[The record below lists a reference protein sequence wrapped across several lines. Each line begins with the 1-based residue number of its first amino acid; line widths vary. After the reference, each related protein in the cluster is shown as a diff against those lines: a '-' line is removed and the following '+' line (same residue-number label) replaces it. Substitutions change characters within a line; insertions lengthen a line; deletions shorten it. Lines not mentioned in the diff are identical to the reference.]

1 MKTKPDVVSH
11 LYAVPNPEVRLIVSE
26 FLKLESFKVTEE
38 DEEEGDSESEEDA
51 KCCVWNRTGSYCCP
65 KGKICLCSKLLKLIF
80 IQGPELSLQRG
91 MRGKRRLKK
100 RQEEMLRL
108 VLS

>member
-38 DEEEGDSESEEDA
+38 EGDSKSEEDA
-51 KCCVWNRTGSYCCP
+51 KCCVWNRTGSCCCT
-65 KGKICLCSKLLKLIF
+65 KGKISISSK
-80 IQGPELSLQRG
+80 
-91 MRGKRRLKK
+91 
-100 RQEEMLRL
+100 
-108 VLS
+108 